1 MTESCG
7 VCCATTQWASATRYR
22 DPTMGKR
29 LFLAVRPLAS
39 VLDELETYIGPRRDA
54 EAALRWVQPDH
65 WHLTLSFLGDVPGDR
80 ADQVIENLA
89 PVAERTAPFRLAL
102 GGAGCFPH
110 PGAAKALWLGV
121 QDGAAE
127 LEALARRC
135 RAAAARAGVGV
146 EGGRFQPHL
155 TVARSNRGIVAR
167 RWLELL
173 DTFGNF
179 AWQVTD
185 FVLIDSELT
194 RGGPR
199 HRIVECFDLRGNQ
212 ATTPTPATR

>member
-1 MTESCG
+1 
-7 VCCATTQWASATRYR
+7 
-22 DPTMGKR
+22 MGKR
-29 LFLAVRPLAS
+29 LFLAVVPPAS

-54 EAALRWVQPDH
+54 EAGLRWVQPEH

-80 ADQVIENLA
+80 ADQVVENLG
-89 PVAERTAPFRLAL
+89 PVAGRTAPFRLAL
-102 GGAGCFPH
+102 GEAGCFPH

-121 QDGAAE
+121 ADGAPE

-135 RAAAARAGVGV
+135 RTAAARAGLSLA
-146 EGGRFQPHL
+146 GGRFQPHL
-155 TVARSNRGIVAR
+155 TVARSNRGLVAR

-173 DTFGNF
+173 DTFGSF
-179 AWQVTD
+179 AWQVAD

-199 HRIVECFDLRGNQ
+199 HRVAERFVLAGNEKM
-212 ATTPTPATR
+212 PR